1 MLSAHQ
7 AIAESKSS
15 RGLLDAIWNRRTKD
29 GFKPTYNHKP
39 DGDACRIWGGMLVK
53 RVTGMGCSCYL
64 EELQLLIQ
72 LQQTCI

>member
-1 MLSAHQ
+1 MLSARQ

-15 RGLLDAIWNRRTKD
+15 RGLLDAIWNRRTED

-39 DGDACRIWGGMLVK
+39 DGDACRIWGATLVK
-53 RVTGMGCSCYL
+53 RVTGMGRSVFRK
-64 EELQLLIQ
+64 LQLLSQ